1 MVLLAEKTERSK
13 PCHSSDEFSR
23 GKEFDTSTNYVCFF
37 PQTFK
42 KRICQGFPYGN
53 KPFVTDFCSLLSQ
66 VKYKTSEIKRTYLYI
81 KIFGGVSCYFSKFTK
96 CQLSIWSGAIFNQ
109 TQLKNRPGVS
119 LRVANPLSLNF
130 CSSVFRVQN
139 IKPNSRGLVFQNL

>member
-1 MVLLAEKTERSK
+1 MLRKQNEAK
-13 PCHSSDEFSR
+13 PCHSSDESIQ
-23 GKEFDTSTNYVCFF
+23 GKDFDTSTNYVCFF
-37 PQTFK
+37 HKHLKNNWPGVFLQT
-42 KRICQGFPYGN
+42 
-53 KPFVTDFCSLLSQ
+53 VTDFCSLFSQ
-66 VKYKTSEIKRTYLYI
+66 VKYKTSQIKRTYLYI

-96 CQLSIWSGAIFNQ
+96 CQLSIWSGAIFNH

>member
-1 MVLLAEKTERSK
+1 MLRKQKEAK
-13 PCHSSDEFSR
+13 PCHSSDESIQ
-23 GKEFDTSTNYVCFF
+23 GKDFDTSTNYVCFF
-37 PQTFK
+37 PKHLKNNWPGVFLQT
-42 KRICQGFPYGN
+42 
-53 KPFVTDFCSLLSQ
+53 VTDFCSLFSQ
-66 VKYKTSEIKRTYLYI
+66 VKYKTSQIKRTYLYI

>member
-1 MVLLAEKTERSK
+1 MLRKQKEAK
-13 PCHSSDEFSR
+13 PCHSSDESIQ
-23 GKEFDTSTNYVCFF
+23 GKDFDTSTNYVCFF
-37 PQTFK
+37 PKHLKNNGPGVFLQT
-42 KRICQGFPYGN
+42 
-53 KPFVTDFCSLLSQ
+53 VTVFCSLFSQ

-81 KIFGGVSCYFSKFTK
+81 KIFVGVSCYFSKFTK

>member
-1 MVLLAEKTERSK
+1 MLRKQKEAK
-13 PCHSSDEFSR
+13 PCHSSDESIQ
-23 GKEFDTSTNYVCFF
+23 GKDFDTSTNYVCFF
-37 PQTFK
+37 PKHLKNNWPGVFLQT
-42 KRICQGFPYGN
+42 
-53 KPFVTDFCSLLSQ
+53 VTVFCSLFSQ

>member
-1 MVLLAEKTERSK
+1 MLRKQKEAK
-13 PCHSSDEFSR
+13 PCHSSDESIQ
-23 GKEFDTSTNYVCFF
+23 GKDFNTSTNYVCFF
-37 PQTFK
+37 PKHLKNNWPGVFLQT
-42 KRICQGFPYGN
+42 
-53 KPFVTDFCSLLSQ
+53 VTVFCSLFSQ

-81 KIFGGVSCYFSKFTK
+81 KIFGGVSCYFSKFK
-96 CQLSIWSGAIFNQ
+96 CQLSIWSSAIFNQ

-139 IKPNSRGLVFQNL
+139 IKPNSWGLVFQNL

>member
-1 MVLLAEKTERSK
+1 MLRKQKEAK
-13 PCHSSDEFSR
+13 PCHSSDESIQ
-23 GKEFDTSTNYVCFF
+23 GKDFDTSTNYVCFF
-37 PQTFK
+37 PKHLKNNWPGVFLQT
-42 KRICQGFPYGN
+42 
-53 KPFVTDFCSLLSQ
+53 VTDFCSLFSQ

-119 LRVANPLSLNF
+119 LRVANPLSLKF

>member
-1 MVLLAEKTERSK
+1 MLRKQKEAK
-13 PCHSSDEFSR
+13 PCHSSDESIQ
-23 GKEFDTSTNYVCFF
+23 GKDFDTSTNYVCFF
-37 PQTFK
+37 PKHLKNNWPGVFLQT
-42 KRICQGFPYGN
+42 
-53 KPFVTDFCSLLSQ
+53 VTDFCSLFSQ

>member
-1 MVLLAEKTERSK
+1 MLRKQKEAK
-13 PCHSSDEFSR
+13 PCHSSDESIQ
-23 GKEFDTSTNYVCFF
+23 GKDFDTSTNYVCFF
-37 PQTFK
+37 PKHLKNNWPGVFLQS
-42 KRICQGFPYGN
+42 
-53 KPFVTDFCSLLSQ
+53 VTVFCSLFSQ

>member
-1 MVLLAEKTERSK
+1 MLRKQKEAK
-13 PCHSSDEFSR
+13 PRHSSDESIQ
-23 GKEFDTSTNYVCFF
+23 GKDFDTSTNYVCFF
-37 PQTFK
+37 SKHLKNNWPGVFLQT
-42 KRICQGFPYGN
+42 
-53 KPFVTDFCSLLSQ
+53 VTDFCSLFSQ

>member
-1 MVLLAEKTERSK
+1 MLRKQKEAK
-13 PCHSSDEFSR
+13 PCHSSDESIQ
-23 GKEFDTSTNYVCFF
+23 GKDFDTSTNYVCFF
-37 PQTFK
+37 PKHLKNNWPGVFLQT
-42 KRICQGFPYGN
+42 
-53 KPFVTDFCSLLSQ
+53 VTVFCSLFSQ
-66 VKYKTSEIKRTYLYI
+66 VKYKTSKIKWTYLYI

-96 CQLSIWSGAIFNQ
+96 CQLSIWSGAIFNH

-130 CSSVFRVQN
+130 CSFVFRVQD

>member
-1 MVLLAEKTERSK
+1 MLRKQKEAK
-13 PCHSSDEFSR
+13 PPHSSDESIQ
-23 GKEFDTSTNYVCFF
+23 GKDFDTSTNYVCFF
-37 PQTFK
+37 PPNIYK
-42 KRICQGFPYGN
+42 KIIGQGFSYRL
-53 KPFVTDFCSLLSQ
+53 SLFFALFSQ
-66 VKYKTSEIKRTYLYI
+66 VKYKTSKIKRTYLYI

-130 CSSVFRVQN
+130 CSFVFRVQD

>member
-1 MVLLAEKTERSK
+1 MLKKQKEAK
-13 PCHSSDEFSR
+13 PCHSSNESIQ
-23 GKEFDTSTNYVCFF
+23 GKDFNTSTNYVCFF

-42 KRICQGFPYGN
+42 NNWPGISLQT
-53 KPFVTDFCSLLSQ
+53 VTDFCSLFSQ

>member
-1 MVLLAEKTERSK
+1 MLRKQKEAK
-13 PCHSSDEFSR
+13 PCHSSDESIQ
-23 GKEFDTSTNYVCFF
+23 GKDFDTSTNYVCFF
-37 PQTFK
+37 PKHLKNNWPGVFLQT
-42 KRICQGFPYGN
+42 
-53 KPFVTDFCSLLSQ
+53 VTDFCSLFSQ
-66 VKYKTSEIKRTYLYI
+66 VKYKTSEIKRTYLYVQ
-81 KIFGGVSCYFSKFTK
+81 IFGGVSCYFSKFTK